1 MDQWI
6 PQDWQPITDVGNRQ
20 EKHADKGV
28 GETNTKQRDGANQV
42 EKQCPGKL
50 FRRGLAAKEVAKGQR
65 TQETTDD
72 DRRAQYRAAYERDG
86 LSYRDHLNTAAG
98 ETF

>member
-1 MDQWI
+1 MESVAAFAWNG
-6 PQDWQPITDVGNRQ
+6 WQASSGISGNLGL
-20 EKHADKGV
+20 EYA
-28 GETNTKQRDGANQV
+28 QRDGANQV

-50 FRRGLAAKEVAKGQR
+50 LRRGLAAEEVAKGQR

-86 LSYRDHLNTAAG
+86 LSYRDHLNTATG